1 MDQQNY
7 YYGKHNIG
15 TLNYQAAFANS
26 GSDYQAATG
35 YTSNH
40 TTLHHTATAGI
51 GFSSNNNGP
60 SSGTT
65 TTNNNNTNNSCND
78 LSNTTATNLSRS
90 ANNNNNSLNATP
102 SAANEFQMPS
112 YNRLYSYISNNAAA
126 QNISSSSAAT
136 TSNASDCNITYGSGS
151 GGAGGSSSGTFSSKN
166 YENTTNSAH
175 VPVIAVTSNSS
186 NVRNYHSNIN
196 YASYHQNVDYSM
208 HNNKA
213 LSQNYASSASSTQHR
228 TAPSVSAAQNS
239 TSSGYSQNL
248 AMDHAGQSSVK
259 LSRSNSNNGGAG
271 AASAAA
277 TESKL
282 SAKTSVIKPL
292 NAYNTTTP
300 VTGTAPIN
308 YTKYVPSYPM
318 YTNNNKTVPTLEK
331 SPSTVNR
338 GIYMNTSSNHKHSDV
353 LHPAPISARYTNPGY
368 SINVSAPGAAHSNTN
383 YLTAN
388 SYPLNYGHHHL
399 AQHQSNVTH
408 ARNLLPTA
416 AAAAAAAAYQTSL
429 DESVSAN
436 YYNRQNGLVVR
447 PTPSPYKQSQIP
459 AAYQSAYNYGRSN
472 VASASSNTNAN
483 HSNSSHC
490 TLAKPQVQKPVDDS
504 YNALALEFDSAY
516 DRRNYR
522 QYGSVYG
529 SNYIDPSVF
538 EDYSHYS
545 GFAAANPTYYPTKPP
560 SKVLYNYNAGLN
572 VYNNSS
578 AHASSS
584 SSAAAAA
591 VAAAASSSSTAQTS
605 ATSLTTTSTTT
616 TVVQQPV
623 PINPSSSQLISSNYD
638 ASSLHHSHHPMLPPP
653 LFNNNNKEYCSSTSN
668 QYQHQN
674 SYTSQILYS
683 TLQNGAYYAPVKS
696 NHAIGLGATASGAHG
711 LQNKASGGAG
721 EKTLQPMPAALGKYS
736 VIDLEEQINSSK
748 IPKSSGTVILN
759 PKLDPR
765 TNSTGGE
772 MHAQDSQHRHRKSG
786 SSQSVIES
794 NRHPYIYSNNS
805 YGASCYQSHP
815 YWQKLAQSAPAI
827 QKPAASMPTASTPTH
842 LHPKKQSL
850 RDFLSSWNEDEE
862 EDNDHNM
869 SKKLAHAAAHSYTHN
884 HHGHNLSHGHGHGH
898 GYALSHGHSSQSHIV
913 SGKNVRFDP
922 PRKPN
927 ENVPVIIHPTPQVPS
942 NHHQAPIV
950 PTPYSAGL
958 QVPVPVVPAMPHI
971 PPKIHVGITVDNGTQ
986 NLPDII
992 IDIEKTKPS
1001 GEGESFERTNGK

>member
-15 TLNYQAAFANS
+15 TLNYQAAAFAANS
-26 GSDYQAATG
+26 GSEYQAASG
-35 YTSNH
+35 YTTSNH
-40 TTLHHTATAGI
+40 TPLHHTATGL
-51 GFSSNNNGP
+51 GFSSNNGSSNG
-60 SSGTT
+60 
-65 TTNNNNTNNSCND
+65 TNSNSCSD

-90 ANNNNNSLNATP
+90 ANTNSNSNNSNLNTTAPT
-102 SAANEFQMPS
+102 ANEFNAMPA
-112 YNRLYSYISNNAAA
+112 YNRLYSYIPNNGAA
-126 QNISSSSAAT
+126 QNISSSSAAA
-136 TSNASDCNITYGSGS
+136 TSNASDCNNITYG
-151 GGAGGSSSGTFSSKN
+151 GGSGTFSSKS

-175 VPVIAVTSNSS
+175 VPVIAVTSNST
-186 NVRNYHSNIN
+186 NIRNYHPNIN

-208 HNNKA
+208 HNAKA

-228 TAPSVSAAQNS
+228 TAAPLNSTASGYNTQNVPMDHVGQSAAK
-239 TSSGYSQNL
+239 
-248 AMDHAGQSSVK
+248 AV
-259 LSRSNSNNGGAG
+259 SRSNSSNNGAG
-271 AASAAA
+271 ASAAPIDP
-277 TESKL
+277 KI

-292 NAYNTTTP
+292 NAYNTATP

-308 YTKYVPSYPM
+308 YTKYVPSYSM

-338 GIYMNTSSNHKHSDV
+338 SNIYMNTSSNHKSSDV

-368 SINVSAPGAAHSNTN
+368 SINVSAAGSAHSNSN

-399 AQHQSNVTH
+399 TQHQSNAAH
-408 ARNLLPTA
+408 ARNVLPSA

-436 YYNRQNGLVVR
+436 YYNRQNALVVR
-447 PTPSPYKQSQIP
+447 PTPSPYKQNQMP
-459 AAYQSAYNYGRSN
+459 AYPGAYYGRSN
-472 VASASSNTNAN
+472 IASGPSNTSNTN
-483 HSNSSHC
+483 HSNSSNHC

-504 YNALALEFDSAY
+504 YNPLALEFDGATY
-516 DRRNYR
+516 DRRFR
-522 QYGSVYG
+522 QYAPVYG

-545 GFAAANPTYYPTKPP
+545 GFAAANPSFYPTKAPP
-560 SKVLYNYNAGLN
+560 KVLYNYNPALN

-578 AHASSS
+578 SHASSS
-584 SSAAAAA
+584 SSSSSAT
-591 VAAAASSSSTAQTS
+591 ASSASSSTAQTS

-616 TVVQQPV
+616 AVVQQPV

-638 ASSLHHSHHPMLPPP
+638 ASALHSHHPMIPPP
-653 LFNNNNKEYCSSTSN
+653 LYNNNNKEYCSSTSN
-668 QYQHQN
+668 QYQQN

-683 TLQNGAYYAPVKS
+683 TLQNGGYYAPVKS
-696 NHAIGLGATASGAHG
+696 NHAIGLGSTVANAHG
-711 LQNKASGGAG
+711 LQHKVGGGG
-721 EKTLQPMPAALGKYS
+721 EKSLQPVPALGKYS

-759 PKLDPR
+759 PKLDHHHPHHQR
-765 TNSTGGE
+765 IHNAGE
-772 MHAQDSQHRHRKSG
+772 MSAQEIQYRHRKSG

-794 NRHPYIYSNNS
+794 NRHPYIYSNDS
-805 YGASCYQSHP
+805 YGAYQSHQ
-815 YWQKLAQSAPAI
+815 YWEKLAQSAPTI
-827 QKPAASMPTASTPTH
+827 QKPAATVPTTPTTTH

-862 EDNDHNM
+862 EDHNDHSM
-869 SKKLAHAAAHSYTHN
+869 SKKLAHAAAHSHGLNHGYSHN
-884 HHGHNLSHGHGHGH
+884 HGPSISHGHGFN
-898 GYALSHGHSSQSHIV
+898 LSHAHSAQPHLAV
-913 SGKNVRFDP
+913 AKNARFDP

-942 NHHQAPIV
+942 NHYHHQAPIV
-950 PTPYSAGL
+950 PTPYAAGL
-958 QVPVPVVPAMPHI
+958 QVPVPVPAMPHA
-971 PPKIHVGITVDNGTQ
+971 PPKIQVGISVDNGTQ
-986 NLPDII
+986 NLPDIV

-1001 GEGESFERTNGK
+1001 GEGESFERANGK